1 MIDIRSFRDLVRLF
15 FIFRREFL
23 LAFWVTLVLAVAG
36 AFLLPPKY
44 VSDARLLVKPG
55 RENLTVP
62 IDVGDRQTVTA
73 PTTQRDPIIDD
84 EKLLTG
90 RPVALKVA
98 RAYLAEMGADQP
110 PEGFFKKIKYYFKK
124 AVASAVDAWRSLT
137 VLVGLAEPQSDENRL
152 ADKLSDAFVVSH
164 GVGSNVMELHF
175 TWDEPTV
182 AQKVMQLW
190 VQAYL
195 DERTAVLGRQ
205 SLVAFYENKVSEL
218 SKQIE
223 VTKGLLR
230 ERLAKIDG
238 LSAQERLETL
248 TKRLN
253 DLRTRRAEIVA
264 ERDALTRGV
273 AYAAGRAGSLSR
285 ESVSEREVGAGP
297 TWLSLNA
304 QLSELKRQRTDLL
317 RVYKDSSPAILS
329 LNESIDALEM
339 RLAIEER
346 TVLRSEKRGPNEL
359 HVSMERSQLE
369 KSVRLQELETFALA
383 YEKELTELEAQRR
396 KVLDSEPEL
405 ASLEQALVVAE
416 KSRALSLDSL
426 EKARVDQALDES
438 RINNIAVIE
447 AATFNPGRVSPKS
460 LVLLFA
466 ALPAGAMVGL
476 LVVYLCSLFDQR
488 IHDGGRIEQ
497 RFSVPLWSTVK
508 DISSGG
514 EDNDFHAS
522 LYRIYGMLP
531 MSHVQSHGLTV
542 GLTSSRPGEG
552 VSFIAKRLLAL
563 LKSQGLNVRLQ
574 SEGGKAVPGEI
585 LLLDAAALLSNREA
599 FVSLGRADVI
609 VLVVEART
617 SSVPVVDNALGILR
631 TAYQK
636 VDGVIV
642 NRRRF
647 EVPPQVLRFLQR

>member
-15 FIFRREFL
+15 YIFRREFL
-23 LAFWVTLVLAVAG
+23 LAFWVTLALAVAG
-36 AFLLPPKY
+36 AFVLPPKFI
-44 VSDARLLVKPG
+44 SDARLLVKPG

-62 IDVGDRQTVTA
+62 IDVGDRQTVSS
-73 PTTQRDPIIDD
+73 PTTQRDPIIDE

-90 RPVALKVA
+90 RPVVTKVA
-98 RAYLAEMGADQP
+98 RAYLAQMGDDRP
-110 PEGFFKKIKYYFKK
+110 PEGVFKKIKYYLKK
-124 AVASAVDAWRSLT
+124 AVASAVDVWRSLT
-137 VLVGLAEPQSDENRL
+137 VLVGLAEPQSLEDRL

-175 TWDEPTV
+175 VWDEPTV

-195 DERTAVLGRQ
+195 EERTAVLGRQ
-205 SLVAFYENKVSEL
+205 SLVTFYENKVTEL
-218 SKQIE
+218 TRQIE
-223 VTKGLLR
+223 VTKGSLR

-253 DLRTRRAEIVA
+253 DLRTRRSEIVA

-273 AYAAGRAGSLSR
+273 AYASGRVGALSR
-285 ESVSEREVGAGP
+285 ETVMEREVGAGP
-297 TWLSLNA
+297 TWLSLNG
-304 QLSELKRQRTDLL
+304 QLSELKRQRLDLL
-317 RVYKDSSPAILS
+317 RVYKEGSPAIKS
-329 LNESIDALEM
+329 LDESIGELEK
-339 RLAIEER
+339 RLAAEDR
-346 TVLRSEKRGPNEL
+346 TVLRSEKSGPNEL
-359 HVSMERSQLE
+359 HTSMARSQLE
-369 KSVRLQELETFALA
+369 KSLRLQELETVALA

-447 AATFNPGRVSPKS
+447 AATFNPARVSPKS
-460 LVLLFA
+460 LLLLLA
-466 ALPAGAMVGL
+466 AAPAGAMVGL

-497 RFSVPLWSTVK
+497 RFGVPLWSTIK
-508 DISSGG
+508 DISSSG

-531 MSHVQSHGLTV
+531 LERVPNEGLTV

-552 VSFIAKRLLAL
+552 VSFIAQRLQAL
-563 LKSQGLNVRLQ
+563 LKAQGLNVRLQ
-574 SEGGKAVPGEI
+574 SEGGKAVPGEV
-585 LLLDAAALLSNREA
+585 LLLDAAALPSNREA
-599 FVSLGRADVI
+599 FVSLGLADVI
-609 VLVVEART
+609 VLVVEARA

-647 EVPPQVLRFLQR
+647 EVPPRVLRLLQR

>member
-15 FIFRREFL
+15 FIFRREFM
-23 LAFWVTLVLAVAG
+23 LAFWATLVLAVAG

-137 VLVGLAEPQSDENRL
+137 VLVGLAEAQSNEDRL

-190 VQAYL
+190 VQSYL

-297 TWLSLNA
+297 TWLSLNS

-383 YEKELTELEAQRR
+383 YEKELAELEAQRR

-497 RFSVPLWSTVK
+497 RFSVPLWSTIK

-531 MSHVQSHGLTV
+531 MAHVQSHGLTV

>member
-15 FIFRREFL
+15 YIFRREFL
-23 LAFWVTLVLAVAG
+23 LAFWVTLALAVAG

-44 VSDARLLVKPG
+44 ISDARLLVKPG

-62 IDVGDRQTVTA
+62 IDVGDRQTVTS
-73 PTTQRDPIIDD
+73 PTTQRDPIIDE

-90 RPVALKVA
+90 RPVVMKVA
-98 RAYLAEMGADQP
+98 RAYLAQMGGDQP
-110 PEGFFKKIKYYFKK
+110 PEGLFKKIKYYAKK
-124 AVASAVDAWRSLT
+124 AVASAVEVWRSFT
-137 VLVGLAEPQSDENRL
+137 VLLGLAEPQLPEDRL
-152 ADKLSDAFVVSH
+152 ADKLADAFVVSH

-175 TWDEPTV
+175 IWDEPTV

-195 DERTAVLGRQ
+195 EERTAVLGRQ
-205 SLVAFYENKVSEL
+205 SLVTFYENKVTEL
-218 SKQIE
+218 SRQIE
-223 VTKGLLR
+223 VTKGSLR

-248 TKRLN
+248 TRRLN
-253 DLRTRRAEIVA
+253 DLRTRRSEIVA

-273 AYAAGRAGSLSR
+273 AYATGRVGAMSR
-285 ESVSEREVGAGP
+285 ETVLEREVGAGP
-297 TWLSLNA
+297 TWLSLNG
-304 QLSELKRQRTDLL
+304 QLSELKRQRLDLL
-317 RVYKDSSPAILS
+317 RVYKEGSPAITS
-329 LNESIDALEM
+329 LDESIAEVEK
-339 RLAIEER
+339 RLAAEER
-346 TVLRSEKRGPNEL
+346 TVLRSEKSGPNEL
-359 HVSMERSQLE
+359 HISMERSQLE
-369 KSVRLQELETFALA
+369 KSLRLQELETFAQA
-383 YEKELTELEAQRR
+383 YDKELTELEAQRR

-416 KSRALSLDSL
+416 RSRALSLDSL

-438 RINNIAVIE
+438 RIHNIAVIE
-447 AATFNPGRVSPKS
+447 AATFNPARVSPKS
-460 LVLLFA
+460 LLLLLA
-466 ALPAGAMVGL
+466 AVPAGAMVGL

-497 RFSVPLWSTVK
+497 RFGVPLWSTIK
-508 DISSGG
+508 DISSSG

-531 MSHVQSHGLTV
+531 LARVPSEGLTV

-552 VSFIAKRLLAL
+552 VSFLAQRLQAL
-563 LKSQGLNVRLQ
+563 LKAQGLNVRLQ
-574 SEGGKAVPGEI
+574 SEGGKAAPGEV

-599 FVSLGRADVI
+599 FVSLGLADVI
-609 VLVVEART
+609 VLVVEARA
-617 SSVPVVDNALGILR
+617 SGVPVVDNALGILR

-647 EVPPQVLRFLQR
+647 EVPPRVLRFLQR